1 MIIKPFQGKSP
12 KIHPSVWIAENAVII
27 GDVTIGAEASVW
39 YGCVIRGDTNSIR
52 IGEKTNIQ
60 DNTVI
65 HTETV
70 GGPAIIGNR
79 ITIGHRA
86 IVHGCTVE
94 DDVLIGMGAT
104 LLSYATI
111 SSGSIIGANALVRE
125 NTVIPSRTVWAGVPA
140 KEIGKVS
147 DEAYA
152 RITIGCEH
160 YLELAAAYRQSHAP
174 S

>member
-1 MIIKPFQGKSP
+1 MILKSFQGKSP
-12 KIHPSVWIAENAVII
+12 KIHPSVWIAEDAVII
-27 GDVTIGAEASVW
+27 GDVEIGPESSIW
-39 YGCVIRGDTNSIR
+39 YGCVIRGDTNQIR

-70 GGPAIIGNR
+70 GGPALIGSR

-86 IVHGCTVE
+86 IVHGCTID

-104 LLSYATI
+104 ILSYSKI
-111 SSGSIIGANALVRE
+111 SSGSIIGANALVKE
-125 NTVIPSRTVWAGVPA
+125 NTVIPPRTIWAGVPA

-147 DEAYA
+147 DEAFA

-160 YLELAAAYRQSHAP
+160 YLELANEYRKK
-174 S
+174 